1 MKRAWLAVGLALGFA
16 ASLVL
21 VRGQVAPDRPV
32 IVVETTKGTFSFETY
47 PQDAP
52 ITVAHV
58 VALVRRGFYDGQR
71 VHRAIP
77 EFVVQFG
84 DPQTRDPAR
93 RELWGVGAGAASGK
107 PVGVVEL
114 HKSRRHVKGAVGLA
128 HVGNPAGADSQM
140 YVTLADR
147 KDLDNRYVVFGR
159 VVSGEDVP
167 ARLGVGDE
175 IVRVSVRD

>member
-1 MKRAWLAVGLALGFA
+1 VKRAWLAVGLALGFA

-77 EFVVQFG
+77 GFVVQFG
-84 DPQTRDPAR
+84 DPQTRDLER
-93 RELWGVGAGAASGK
+93 RDRWGVGARAGSGT

-114 HKSRRHVKGAVGLA
+114 HKNRRHRPGAVALA
-128 HVGNPAGADSQM
+128 HMGDPAKADSQL
-140 YVTLADR
+140 YIALADR
-147 KDLDNRYVVFGR
+147 EDLDGRYVVFGQ
-159 VVSGEDVP
+159 VVSGADVP
-167 ARLGVGDE
+167 AQLRVGDE
-175 IVRVSVRD
+175 IVRVSVQD